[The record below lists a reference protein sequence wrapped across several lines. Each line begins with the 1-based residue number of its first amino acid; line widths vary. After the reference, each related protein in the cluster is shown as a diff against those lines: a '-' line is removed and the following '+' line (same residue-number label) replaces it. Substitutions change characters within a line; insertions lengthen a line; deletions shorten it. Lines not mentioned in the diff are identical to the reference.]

1 MNYVHPYFRIINES
15 GMRQVLGVSFSIVV
29 MRKTTFCLQLCGN
42 KLNFGTAA
50 VMKLNTILS
59 VGPSPGINTVIDLT
73 M

>member
-15 GMRQVLGVSFSIVV
+15 GMRQVSGVSFSIVV
-29 MRKTTFCLQLCGN
+29 LRKTTFSLQMCGN
-42 KLNFGTAA
+42 KLNFSAAA
-50 VMKLNTILS
+50 VMKLNIILS